1 MAIKST
7 FEELINCRF
16 DQSSINL
23 VLNSLKQ
30 RMAIPYQI
38 EANGTIRDGF
48 APFGDVKRGDTI
60 WEKLDP
66 IKC

>member
-1 MAIKST
+1 
-7 FEELINCRF
+7 F

-23 VLNSLKQ
+23 ILTSLKQ

-48 APFGDVKRGDTI
+48 APFGDVKREDVI
-60 WEKLDP
+60 WKKLNP